1 MSASNKKKLRKE
13 QELEQLT
20 EKQQA
25 ARKEAKQTKVYTI
38 VFICVIALVLVAF
51 AGTLIYRSVSN
62 SGTIEKN
69 TKAVTIGDHT
79 LSTAELN
86 YYYMDLIQAQYSSW
100 QSTYGNYMS
109 LYLQMMGLNLT
120 KSLDS
125 QIRDSSTNQTWADY
139 FLDTAIENARG
150 TYALYDDAQ
159 ANGFDTDV
167 SANVDTTVSSMTLA
181 GTNAGYSN
189 LAAYLKARYGN
200 GATEETFREYC
211 RVSLI
216 AQAYQSAHSDSL
228 TYDDAAIRA
237 YDAEHGENYNSF
249 TYTTVY
255 VKASDFLQGGTT
267 DEDNKVTY
275 SDEEKAASVTDAK
288 EAADKLAEAKSTVEL
303 EKLVSLV
310 KLPAA
315 NATELT
321 TTQSKDILYTSVNS
335 AFQEWV
341 SDPSRV
347 AGDTNVF
354 PNESTTTDDDG
365 KETTTTYGYYVVM
378 FESSTNNVKPMANV
392 RHLLVAFEGGT
403 KDSNGKTTYS
413 DEEKAAA
420 KAKAEELLEQWKSGD
435 ATEDSFAELVKNNTA
450 DTASASTGGLY
461 ENINPGSN
469 YVENFKNWA
478 LEDHQPGDTGIVET
492 EYGYH
497 IMYFVGGSEQTYRDY
512 MIENQLHSDDMQSW
526 YDGLVE
532 ATTVNVLNT
541 SKIRKDLVLASSK

>member
-38 VFICVIALVLVAF
+38 VFICVVALVLVAF
-51 AGTLIYRSVSN
+51 AGTLIYRSISN

-125 QIRDSSTNQTWADY
+125 QIRDGSTNQTWADY

-150 TYALYDDAQ
+150 TYALYDDAK

-216 AQAYQSAHSDSL
+216 AQAYQNAHSESL

-237 YDAEHGENYNSF
+237 YDSEHGENYNSF

-255 VKASDFLQGGTT
+255 LKASDFLQGGTT
-267 DEDNKVTY
+267 DSDNKVTY
-275 SDEEKAASVTDAK
+275 SDEEKAASVTAAK

-303 EKLVSLV
+303 EKLVNLV
-310 KLPAA
+310 ELPAA
-315 NATELT
+315 TASELT
-321 TTQSKDILYTSVNS
+321 ATQSKDILYTSVNS

-347 AGDTNVF
+347 AGDTKVF

-378 FESSTNNVKPMANV
+378 FESSTDNVKPMANV

-403 KDSNGKTTYS
+403 KDSSGNTTYS

-435 ATEDSFAELVKNNTA
+435 ATEDSFAELVKANTA

-469 YVENFKNWA
+469 YVTSFKDWA

-541 SKIRKDLVLASSK
+541 SKIRKDLVLASSN

>member
-38 VFICVIALVLVAF
+38 VFICVVALVLVAF
-51 AGTLIYRSVSN
+51 AGTLLYRSISN

-150 TYALYDDAQ
+150 TYALYDDAK

-216 AQAYQSAHSDSL
+216 AQAYQSAHSESL

-255 VKASDFLQGGTT
+255 LKASDFLQGGTT
-267 DEDNKVTY
+267 DSDNKVTY
-275 SDEEKAASVTDAK
+275 SDEEKAASVTAAK

-303 EKLVSLV
+303 EKLVKLV
-310 KLPAA
+310 ELPAA
-315 NATELT
+315 TASELAA
-321 TTQSKDILYTSVNS
+321 TQSKDILYTSVNS

-347 AGDTNVF
+347 AGDTKVF

-378 FESSTNNVKPMANV
+378 FESSTDNVKPMANV

-403 KDSNGKTTYS
+403 KDSSGNTTYS

-420 KAKAEELLEQWKSGD
+420 KTKAEELLEQWKSGD
-435 ATEDSFAELVKNNTA
+435 ATEDSFAELVKDNTA

-497 IMYFVGGSEQTYRDY
+497 IMYFVGGTEQTYRDY
-512 MIENQLHSDDMQSW
+512 MIENQLHNDDMQSW
-526 YDGLVE
+526 YDGLVK

-541 SKIRKDLVLASSK
+541 SKIRKDLVLASSN

>member
-38 VFICVIALVLVAF
+38 VFICVVALVLVAF
-51 AGTLIYRSVSN
+51 AGTLIYRSISN

-125 QIRDSSTNQTWADY
+125 QIRDGSTNQTWADY

-150 TYALYDDAQ
+150 TYALYDYAK

-216 AQAYQSAHSDSL
+216 AQAYQNAHSESL

-255 VKASDFLQGGTT
+255 LKASDFLQGGTT
-267 DEDNKVTY
+267 DSDNKVTY
-275 SDEEKAASVTDAK
+275 SDEEKAASVTAAK

-303 EKLVSLV
+303 EKLVNLV
-310 KLPAA
+310 ELPAA
-315 NATELT
+315 TASELT
-321 TTQSKDILYTSVNS
+321 ATQSKDILYTSVNS

-347 AGDTNVF
+347 AGDTKVF

-378 FESSTNNVKPMANV
+378 FESSTDNVKPMANV

-403 KDSNGKTTYS
+403 KDSSGNTTYS

-420 KAKAEELLEQWKSGD
+420 KTKAEELLEQWKSGD

-469 YVENFKNWA
+469 YVTSFKDWA

-541 SKIRKDLVLASSK
+541 SKIRKDLVLASSN

>member
-25 ARKEAKQTKVYTI
+25 ARKEAKQTKIYTV

-100 QSTYGNYMS
+100 QNTYGNYMS

-150 TYALYDDAQ
+150 TYALYDDAK

-216 AQAYQSAHSDSL
+216 AQAYQNAHSESL

-237 YDAEHGENYNSF
+237 YDAEHSENYNSF

-255 VKASDFLQGGTT
+255 LKASDFLQGGTT
-267 DEDNKVTY
+267 DSDNKVTY
-275 SDEEKAASVTDAK
+275 SDEEKAASVTAAK

-303 EKLVSLV
+303 EKLVKLV
-310 KLPAA
+310 ELPAA
-315 NATELT
+315 TASELT
-321 TTQSKDILYTSVNS
+321 ATQSKDILYTSVNS

-347 AGDTNVF
+347 AGDTKVF

-378 FESSTNNVKPMANV
+378 FESSTDNVKPMANV

-469 YVENFKNWA
+469 YVTSFKDWA

-497 IMYFVGGSEQTYRDY
+497 IMYFVGGTEQTYRDY
-512 MIENQLHSDDMQSW
+512 MIENQLHNDDMQSW
-526 YDGLVE
+526 YDGLVK
-532 ATTVNVLNT
+532 AITVNVLNT

>member
-25 ARKEAKQTKVYTI
+25 ARKEAKQTKIYTI

-125 QIRDSSTNQTWADY
+125 QIRDSSTNQSWADY

-216 AQAYQSAHSDSL
+216 AQAYQSAHSESL

-288 EAADKLAEAKSTVEL
+288 AAADSLAEAKSTVEL

-321 TTQSKDILYTSVNS
+321 TTQSKAILYTSVNS

-341 SDPSRV
+341 SDPNRV

-354 PNESTTTDDDG
+354 PNESTSTDDDG
-365 KETTTTYGYYVVM
+365 NKTTTTYGYYVVM
-378 FESSTNNVKPMANV
+378 FESSTDNAKPMANV

-403 KDSNGKTTYS
+403 KDSSGKTTYS

-420 KAKAEELLEQWKSGD
+420 KTKAEELLEQWKSGD
-435 ATEDSFAELVKNNTA
+435 ATEDSFAELVKDNTA

-512 MIENQLHSDDMQSW
+512 MIENQLRSDDMQSW
-526 YDGLVE
+526 YNGLVE